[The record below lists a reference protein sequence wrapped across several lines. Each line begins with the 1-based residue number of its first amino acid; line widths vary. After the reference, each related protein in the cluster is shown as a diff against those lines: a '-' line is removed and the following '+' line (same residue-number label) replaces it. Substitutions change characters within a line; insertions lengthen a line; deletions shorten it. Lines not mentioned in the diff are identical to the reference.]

1 MKEIIFGSK
10 KDVEVKINGE
20 VYGFNFTPYRIDI
33 LNAATEKGN
42 LVKNRKMETPE
53 EAKELMEFM
62 EDTIEGLFGEEQFD
76 RIFANDEPSLE
87 NMEAILIGVGGAMKE
102 VGASEENYETP
113 IEEPNEII
121 HMNRAQ
127 RRAQRR
133 RKK

>member
-1 MKEIIFGSK
+1 MKEIIFGTK

-20 VYGFNFTPYRIDI
+20 VYGFNFTPDRIDI

-42 LVKNRKMETPE
+42 LVKNRKMETAE

-113 IEEPNEII
+113 IEEPSEII

>member
-20 VYGFNFTPYRIDI
+20 IYGFNFTPYRIDI